1 MGTIATRL
9 FTSVQGAGFYH
20 DHLRDAVA
28 LLPAGEGRTLIDI
41 GCGPGLLTR
50 LAAAHGYRATGI
62 DADASMIA
70 AATRIAR
77 REHSTATFARADA
90 RTAPTQFAPADVVAA
105 ASLLAVV
112 TDRRATLDALWRCV
126 APGGLL
132 LIVEATERMTVR
144 EARRLLANG
153 LPGRRRHLL
162 TLWASGREGHTVD
175 PRIYDDLPDI
185 AERQITPLLHGLVD
199 ANLTRKRHPSPER
212 EAPHAHRERA
222 SEQGR

>member
-28 LLPAGEGRTLIDI
+28 LLPPGEGLTLIDI

-50 LAAAHGYRATGI
+50 LAEAHGYRATGI

-70 AATRIAR
+70 AATRIAH
-77 REHSTATFARADA
+77 REHSAATFARLDA
-90 RTAPTQFAPADVVAA
+90 HAAPAQFAPTDVVAA

-112 TDRRATLDALWRCV
+112 ADRPATLDALWRCV

-132 LIVEATERMTVR
+132 LIVEATEHMTIR
-144 EARRLLANG
+144 EARRLLADG

-162 TLWASGREGHTVD
+162 TVWASGREGRTVD
-175 PRIYDDLPDI
+175 PRIYDDLPDV
-185 AERQITPLLHGLVD
+185 AERRVEPLLHGLVG
-199 ANLTRKRHPSPER
+199 AWLIGKRDSS
-212 EAPHAHRERA
+212 
-222 SEQGR
+222 SE